1 MITDRLFELQDTGYR
16 DFHSRL
22 IPDIPKERIIGVR
35 TPALR
40 KLAKE
45 LAGTQE
51 AEAFISQL
59 PHNYYEEDNLHAF
72 LVCEMKN
79 FDKCMAEV
87 ERFLPYINNWATCD
101 GFAPKVFKKHRAEI
115 YEKVKQWLG
124 SDKTYT
130 VRFGIVTLMDYLK
143 ADFDE
148 EMLSLVAD
156 IRSEEY
162 YINMAIAWYFSM
174 ALVWQYDAALPY
186 LLENRMDKWT
196 HNKSIQKAIE
206 SRQIDEETKK
216 YLRTLK
222 RR

>member
-51 AEAFISQL
+51 AAAFISQL

-156 IRSEEY
+156 IWSEEY

-186 LLENRMDKWT
+186 LLEERLDKWT

-206 SRQIDEETKK
+206 SRQIDDKTKE

>member
-22 IPDIPKERIIGVR
+22 ISDIPKERIIGVR

-51 AEAFISQL
+51 AAAFISQL